1 MHDHSFI
8 VVRLFDVRKKFLQE
22 PVHNDSY
29 RWVIFSGVFG
39 VYLGFGMVAMSLAPL
54 VGVIRSDLNLTR
66 GEIGIALGTWQLIY
80 IVTSPIA
87 GRVIDRLGVG
97 YSMTIGASL
106 VFISGITRSLA
117 NDLTTLCMA
126 VAFFGIG
133 GPLVSACAPTAVG
146 FWFTNERE
154 RKFAVGAYTAAPAVG
169 SILVLVMSNSLLMPL
184 TDSWRWTIA
193 IETLVI
199 AFALLFWIFIA
210 DFKIEKDHVRKRE
223 GNKTFLIWKS
233 IVISKEIKIIFLL
246 GITVFFLSHGL
257 GGWMPEILRE
267 HIGFSSM
274 AASNW
279 TAASLGIGI
288 LISLLLPS
296 RTRRENF
303 SFILT
308 SLLLVIVLSLIAI
321 IFLPSYMTP
330 LSVMI
335 AGSRSA
341 LIPLVILALMESPK
355 LNIKQMG
362 TAYGLWFAS
371 AEIGG
376 VLGPVTA
383 GRMADSTFGYDGVL
397 WLMVAVCLMMI
408 LLAYALRIRTDE
420 SN

>member
-8 VVRLFDVRKKFLQE
+8 VVRLFDVLKKFLE
-22 PVHNDSY
+22 EHGHNNSY

-54 VGVIRSDLNLTR
+54 VGEIRSDLNLTR

-117 NDLTTLCMA
+117 SDLTTLCMA
-126 VAFFGIG
+126 VALFGIG

-146 FWFTNERE
+146 IWFTNERE

-169 SILVLVMSNSLLMPL
+169 SIAVLVMSNSLLMPI
-184 TDSWRWTIA
+184 TESWRWTIA

-199 AFALLFWIFIA
+199 AFALLFWVLIA
-210 DFKIEKDHVRKRE
+210 EFKVQKDHAGKKE
-223 GNKTFLIWKS
+223 GRKTFLIWKS
-233 IVISKEIKIIFLL
+233 IVVSKEIKTIFFL
-246 GITVFFLSHGL
+246 GVAVFFLSHGL

-267 HIGFSSM
+267 HFGFSSM

-279 TAASLGIGI
+279 TAASLGVGI
-288 LISLLLPS
+288 LVSLLIPS
-296 RTRRENF
+296 RTQRENF

-308 SLLLVIVLSLIAI
+308 CLLLLIAASLIAVV
-321 IFLPSYMTP
+321 FLPSYLIPVFAMT
-330 LSVMI
+330 
-335 AGSRSA
+335 AGARSA

-355 LNIKQMG
+355 LNVQQMG

-376 VLGPVTA
+376 VLGPVSA
-383 GRMADSTFGYDGVL
+383 GRMADSAFGYDGVL

-408 LLAYALRIRTDE
+408 LLAYALRMRTHE

>member
-1 MHDHSFI
+1 MHDHFSI
-8 VVRLFDVRKKFLQE
+8 VVRLFDVRKKFLEE
-22 PVHNDSY
+22 PVQNNSY
-29 RWVIFSGVFG
+29 RWVIFSGVFA

-54 VGVIRSDLNLTR
+54 VGEIRSDLNLTR
-66 GEIGIALGTWQLIY
+66 GEMGIALGTWQLVY

-87 GRVIDRLGVG
+87 GRMVDRLGVE
-97 YSMTIGASL
+97 YSLAIGAFL
-106 VFISGITRSLA
+106 VLISGITRSLVH
-117 NDLTTLCMA
+117 DLPTLCLT
-126 VAFFGIG
+126 VALFGVG
-133 GPLVSACAPTAVG
+133 GPLVSACAPTAAG
-146 FWFTNERE
+146 LWFTEERE
-154 RKFAVGAYTAAPAVG
+154 RKFVVGAFTVAPVVG
-169 SILVLVMSNSLLMPL
+169 SIAVLVMSNSLLMPL

-210 DFKIEKDHVRKRE
+210 EFKTEKDHVGKRE
-223 GNKTFLIWKS
+223 RSKTVLIWKS
-233 IVISKEIKIIFLL
+233 IVVSKEIKIIFLL
-246 GITVFFLSHGL
+246 GVTVFFLSHGL

-330 LSVMI
+330 VSVMI

>member
-1 MHDHSFI
+1 MHDHFSI
-8 VVRLFDVRKKFLQE
+8 VVRLFDVRKKFLEE
-22 PVHNDSY
+22 PVQNNSY
-29 RWVIFSGVFG
+29 RWVIFSGVFA

-54 VGVIRSDLNLTR
+54 VGEIRSDLNLTR
-66 GEIGIALGTWQLIY
+66 GEMGIALGTWQLVY

-87 GRVIDRLGVG
+87 GRMVDRLGVE
-97 YSMTIGASL
+97 YSLAIGAFL
-106 VFISGITRSLA
+106 VLISGITRSLVH
-117 NDLTTLCMA
+117 DLPTLCLT
-126 VAFFGIG
+126 VALFGVG
-133 GPLVSACAPTAVG
+133 GPLVSACAPTAAG
-146 FWFTNERE
+146 LWFTEERE
-154 RKFAVGAYTAAPAVG
+154 RKFVVGAFTVAPVVG
-169 SILVLVMSNSLLMPL
+169 SIAVLVMSNSLLMPL

-210 DFKIEKDHVRKRE
+210 EFKTEKDHVGKRE
-223 GNKTFLIWKS
+223 RSKTVLIWKS
-233 IVISKEIKIIFLL
+233 IVVSKEIKIIFLL
-246 GITVFFLSHGL
+246 GVTVFFLSHGL

-303 SFILT
+303 SFIFT
-308 SLLLVIVLSLIAI
+308 CILLVIILSLIAI

-330 LSVMI
+330 ISVMI

-355 LNIKQMG
+355 LDIKQMG

-397 WLMVAVCLMMI
+397 WLMVAVCLIMI
-408 LLAYALRIRTDE
+408 LFVYALRIRTDE

>member
-1 MHDHSFI
+1 MHDHFSI
-8 VVRLFDVRKKFLQE
+8 VVRLFGVRKKFLEE
-22 PVHNDSY
+22 PVQNNSY
-29 RWVIFSGVFG
+29 RWVIFSGVFA

-54 VGVIRSDLNLTR
+54 VGEIRSDLNLTR
-66 GEIGIALGTWQLIY
+66 GEMGIALGTWQLVY

-87 GRVIDRLGVG
+87 GRMVDRLGVE
-97 YSMTIGASL
+97 YSLAIGAFL
-106 VFISGITRSLA
+106 VLISGITRSLVH
-117 NDLTTLCMA
+117 DLPTLCLT
-126 VAFFGIG
+126 VALFGVG
-133 GPLVSACAPTAVG
+133 GPLVSACAPTAAG
-146 FWFTNERE
+146 LWFTEERE
-154 RKFAVGAYTAAPAVG
+154 RKFVVGAFTVAPGVG
-169 SILVLVMSNSLLMPL
+169 SIAVLVMSNSLLMPL

-210 DFKIEKDHVRKRE
+210 EFKVQKDPDNEKAE
-223 GNKTFLIWKS
+223 SKTFQIWKS
-233 IVISKEIKIIFLL
+233 VVASKEIKIIFLL
-246 GITVFFLSHGL
+246 GVTVFFLSHGL

-267 HIGFSSM
+267 HSGFSSM

-288 LISLLLPS
+288 FISLLLPS

-303 SFILT
+303 PFILT
-308 SLLLVIVLSLIAI
+308 CTLLVTVLSLIAI

-330 LSVMI
+330 IAVMI

-341 LIPLVILALMESPK
+341 LIPLVILALMESPE
-355 LNIKQMG
+355 LDVKQMG

-397 WLMVAVCLMMI
+397 WLMVAVCLIMI
-408 LLAYALRIRTDE
+408 LFVYALRIRTDE